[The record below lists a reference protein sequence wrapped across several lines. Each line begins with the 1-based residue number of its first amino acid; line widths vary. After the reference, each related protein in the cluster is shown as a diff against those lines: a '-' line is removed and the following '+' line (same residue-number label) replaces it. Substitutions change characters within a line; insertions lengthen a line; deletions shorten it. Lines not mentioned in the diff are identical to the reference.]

1 MNTITDQEIIEG
13 NALIAIFMGYNVE
26 IVNNERYFT
35 LDDMLE
41 SLSDEE
47 LHYNDSWDWLMPVL
61 ENIEAIGYRW
71 EIGMSSTSPHH
82 YCKIWSI
89 GTIEG
94 VSPKD
99 ATWGAVIEFI
109 KWYNLNKK

>member
-1 MNTITDQEIIEG
+1 MKTIINQEIIEG

-47 LHYNDSWDWLMPVL
+47 LYYNDSWDCLCQ
-61 ENIEAIGYRW
+61 Y
-71 EIGMSSTSPHH
+71 
-82 YCKIWSI
+82 
-89 GTIEG
+89 
-94 VSPKD
+94 
-99 ATWGAVIEFI
+99 
-109 KWYNLNKK
+109 